1 MLAVANTGLRGV
13 EKMLPR
19 WVIVLFVLLSEAW
32 SVRRDSQI
40 RFLKLQLELY
50 KDKVPG
56 NRVILSPEERH
67 RMLRL
72 GKKLEH
78 KVDDLVGIVSVKTY
92 KRWLREQKADRP
104 TGRVGRPRRMT
115 ALVHDLI
122 HTHS

>member
-1 MLAVANTGLRGV
+1 
-13 EKMLPR
+13 MLPR

-50 KDKVPG
+50 KGKVPG

-72 GKKLEH
+72 GKKLDH
-78 KVDDLVGIVSVKTY
+78 KS
-92 KRWLREQKADRP
+92 R
-104 TGRVGRPRRMT
+104 
-115 ALVHDLI
+115 
-122 HTHS
+122 